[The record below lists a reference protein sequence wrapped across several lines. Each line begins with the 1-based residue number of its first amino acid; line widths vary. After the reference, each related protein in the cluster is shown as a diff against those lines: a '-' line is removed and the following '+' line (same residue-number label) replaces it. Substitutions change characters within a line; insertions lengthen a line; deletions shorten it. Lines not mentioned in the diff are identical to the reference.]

1 MAGLHHLPKGGCRF
15 AHRHGADSGLY
26 LGPMERL
33 FPVVIVAAMIAAVGA
48 LLMGLLSMAK
58 GGEFNRKYGNKL
70 MRTRV
75 ALQGLAILLFIV
87 FMLAYR
93 S

>member
-1 MAGLHHLPKGGCRF
+1 
-15 AHRHGADSGLY
+15 
-26 LGPMERL
+26 MEHWL
-33 FPVVIVAAMIAAVGA
+33 PVVIVAAMIAAVGA
-48 LLMGLLSMAK
+48 LLLGLVSMAK

-70 MRTRV
+70 MRLRIV
-75 ALQGLAILLFIV
+75 LQGLAILLFIV

>member
-1 MAGLHHLPKGGCRF
+1 MEHFLP
-15 AHRHGADSGLY
+15 L
-26 LGPMERL
+26 
-33 FPVVIVAAMIAAVGA
+33 VIVGAMIAAVGA
-48 LLMGLLSMAK
+48 LLLGVFSMAK

-70 MRTRV
+70 MRLRI

>member
-1 MAGLHHLPKGGCRF
+1 LLP
-15 AHRHGADSGLY
+15 L
-26 LGPMERL
+26 
-33 FPVVIVAAMIAAVGA
+33 VIVGAMIAAVGA
-48 LLMGLLSMAK
+48 LLLGVFSMAK

-70 MRTRV
+70 MRLRIV
-75 ALQGLAILLFIV
+75 LQGLAILLFIV

>member
-1 MAGLHHLPKGGCRF
+1 VF
-15 AHRHGADSGLY
+15 
-26 LGPMERL
+26 
-33 FPVVIVAAMIAAVGA
+33 
-48 LLMGLLSMAK
+48 SMAK

-70 MRTRV
+70 MRLRI

>member
-1 MAGLHHLPKGGCRF
+1 
-15 AHRHGADSGLY
+15 
-26 LGPMERL
+26 METL
-33 FPVVIVAAMIAAVGA
+33 IPVAIVAAMVAAVGA
-48 LLMGLLSMAK
+48 LLLGVVSMAK
-58 GGEFNRKYGNKL
+58 GGDFNKKYGNTL
-70 MRTRV
+70 MRARV

>member
-1 MAGLHHLPKGGCRF
+1 MKAMEHLLP
-15 AHRHGADSGLY
+15 L
-26 LGPMERL
+26 
-33 FPVVIVAAMIAAVGA
+33 VIVGAMIAAIGA
-48 LLMGLLSMAK
+48 LLLGVFSMAK
-58 GGEFNRKYGNKL
+58 GGEFNRRYGNKL
-70 MRTRV
+70 MRLRI

>member
-1 MAGLHHLPKGGCRF
+1 MEHLLPI
-15 AHRHGADSGLY
+15 
-26 LGPMERL
+26 
-33 FPVVIVAAMIAAVGA
+33 VIVAAMIAAVGA
-48 LLMGLLSMAK
+48 LLLGLFSMAK

-70 MRTRV
+70 MRLRI

>member
-1 MAGLHHLPKGGCRF
+1 
-15 AHRHGADSGLY
+15 
-26 LGPMERL
+26 MESW

-48 LLMGLLSMAK
+48 LLLGVFSMAK

-70 MRTRV
+70 MRARV
-75 ALQGLAILLFIV
+75 ALQGLAILLFIA
-87 FMLAYR
+87 FMLLYR

>member
-1 MAGLHHLPKGGCRF
+1 
-15 AHRHGADSGLY
+15 
-26 LGPMERL
+26 MEA
-33 FPVVIVAAMIAAVGA
+33 IVGAMIAAVGA
-48 LLMGLLSMAK
+48 LLLGVFSMAK

-70 MRTRV
+70 MRLRI

>member
-1 MAGLHHLPKGGCRF
+1 MEHLIPI
-15 AHRHGADSGLY
+15 
-26 LGPMERL
+26 
-33 FPVVIVAAMIAAVGA
+33 VIVAAMIAAVGA
-48 LLMGLLSMAK
+48 LLLGLVSMAK

-70 MRTRV
+70 MRLRIV
-75 ALQGLAILLFIV
+75 LQGLAILLFIV

>member
-1 MAGLHHLPKGGCRF
+1 MESWLPV
-15 AHRHGADSGLY
+15 L
-26 LGPMERL
+26 
-33 FPVVIVAAMIAAVGA
+33 IVSAMIAALGA
-48 LLMGLLSMAK
+48 LLLGVVSMAK

-87 FMLAYR
+87 FMLTYR

>member
-1 MAGLHHLPKGGCRF
+1 MESWLPV
-15 AHRHGADSGLY
+15 L
-26 LGPMERL
+26 
-33 FPVVIVAAMIAAVGA
+33 IVSAMIAALGA
-48 LLMGLLSMAK
+48 LLLGVVSMAK

-87 FMLAYR
+87 FMLSYR

>member
-1 MAGLHHLPKGGCRF
+1 MEAMQHLLP
-15 AHRHGADSGLY
+15 L
-26 LGPMERL
+26 
-33 FPVVIVAAMIAAVGA
+33 VIVGAMIAAVGA
-48 LLMGLLSMAK
+48 LLLGVFSMAK

-70 MRTRV
+70 MRLRI

>member
-1 MAGLHHLPKGGCRF
+1 LLP
-15 AHRHGADSGLY
+15 L
-26 LGPMERL
+26 
-33 FPVVIVAAMIAAVGA
+33 VIVGAMIAAVGA
-48 LLMGLLSMAK
+48 LLLGVFSMAK

-70 MRTRV
+70 MRLRI